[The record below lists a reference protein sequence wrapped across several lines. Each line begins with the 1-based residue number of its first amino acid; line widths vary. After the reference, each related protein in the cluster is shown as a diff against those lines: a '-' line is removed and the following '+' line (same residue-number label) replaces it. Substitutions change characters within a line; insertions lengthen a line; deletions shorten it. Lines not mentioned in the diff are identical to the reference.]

1 VIDPAIIKCVAP
13 ISGAK
18 AYRGV
23 LYFSVKEKLPM
34 IAIDDTRDTGDT
46 LVADLLKEIDPRV
59 EGEAAY
65 ALIERLYPFCRSITG
80 NGVRRSLRLL
90 RETIPLALREV
101 VSHTQAFDW
110 TVPDE
115 WNIRDAYIMN
125 ETGER
130 LVDFRKSNLHVL
142 NYSTPIN
149 RMMSLA
155 ELRPHL
161 FTIPEA
167 PDWIPYR
174 TSYYQKNWGFCLTQR
189 QLDKLEEGEYHV
201 YIDSSLHPG
210 HLTYGEFR
218 IQGETDDEVLIS
230 CHCCHPSLCNDNL
243 SGIAVAARLAAL
255 LNGLSLRY
263 SYRFLWIPG
272 TIGSITWLALNEE
285 ILPRIKHGLV
295 LSCVGDSGKFTYKR
309 SRRGNAEIDRA
320 VEYELIQNGRGFEV
334 LNFAPDGYDERQYC
348 SPGIN
353 LPVGCF
359 MRTPNGC
366 YPEYHTSADDLS
378 LVSPSAMG
386 ESLAQLLGVIQI
398 LEQNRRYVNLNSKCE
413 PQLGRRGLYRQI
425 GGMHDPN
432 GVENAMFW
440 VLNFSDGE
448 HDLLDIAV
456 RSGIEF
462 QGIGTAAEL
471 LREAGLLKLV

>member
-1 VIDPAIIKCVAP
+1 VIGNTNISTTADTLLVDP
-13 ISGAK
+13 
-18 AYRGV
+18 
-23 LYFSVKEKLPM
+23 LE
-34 IAIDDTRDTGDT
+34 AIDFR
-46 LVADLLKEIDPRV
+46 KE
-59 EGEAAY
+59 GAAAY
-65 ALIERLYPFCRSITG
+65 SLVERLYPFCRSITG

-101 VSHTQAFDW
+101 MSDTPVFDW

-115 WNIRDAYIMN
+115 WNVRDACIMN
-125 ETGER
+125 EAGER
-130 LVDFRKSNLHVL
+130 LVDFRKSNLHIL

-149 RMMSLA
+149 RTMSLG

-161 FTIPEA
+161 FTIPDA
-167 PDWIPYR
+167 PDWVPYR
-174 TSYYQKNWGFCLTQR
+174 TSYYQRNWGFCLTQR
-189 QLDKLEEGEYHV
+189 QLDGFEDGEYYV
-201 YIDSSLHPG
+201 YIDSTLHPG

-230 CHCCHPSLCNDNL
+230 SHSCHPSLCNDNL
-243 SGIAVAARLAAL
+243 SGMAVATRLAAL
-255 LNGLSLRY
+255 LQGLSLRY
-263 SYRFLWIPG
+263 SYRFLWVPG
-272 TIGSITWLALNEE
+272 TIGSITWLALNEA

-295 LSCVGDSGKFTYKR
+295 LSCVGDPGKFTYKR

-320 VEYELIQNGRGFEV
+320 VEQV
-334 LNFAPDGYDERQYC
+334 LTHSEHEFQALDFVPDGYDERQYC

-378 LVSPSAMG
+378 LVIPSAMG
-386 ESLAQLLGVIQI
+386 ESLVQLVRIIQI
-398 LEQNRRYVNLNSKCE
+398 LEQNRRYTNLNPKCE
-413 PQLGRRGLYRQI
+413 PQLGRRGLYRDI
-425 GGMHDPN
+425 GGVRHPT
-432 GVENAMFW
+432 GVEKAMSW

-462 QGIGTAAEL
+462 QAISQAAEL
-471 LREAGLLKLV
+471 LRKAGLLKVI

>member
-1 VIDPAIIKCVAP
+1 MRVTTNVRSTAEPF
-13 ISGAK
+13 
-18 AYRGV
+18 
-23 LYFSVKEKLPM
+23 L
-34 IAIDDTRDTGDT
+34 
-46 LVADLLKEIDPRV
+46 ADQLKEIDFRE
-59 EGEAAY
+59 EGEIAY
-65 ALIERLYPFCRSITG
+65 ALIESLYPFCRSITG

-101 VSHTQAFDW
+101 TSDTPVFDW
-110 TVPDE
+110 TVPNE
-115 WNIRDAYIMN
+115 WNVRDAYIMN
-125 ETGER
+125 EAGER

-142 NYSTPIN
+142 NYSVPVN
-149 RMMSLA
+149 RTMSLA
-155 ELRPHL
+155 ELRLHL

-174 TSYYQKNWGFCLTQR
+174 TSYSQKNWGFCLTQR
-189 QLDKLEEGEYHV
+189 QLDQFEEEEYHV
-201 YIDSSLHPG
+201 YIDSTLHPG

-243 SGIAVAARLAAL
+243 SGMAVAARLAAL
-255 LNGLSLRY
+255 LHGLSLRY
-263 SYRFLWIPG
+263 SYRFLWVPG
-272 TIGSITWLALNEE
+272 TIGSITWMALNEA

-295 LSCVGDSGKFTYKR
+295 LSCVGDAGKFTYKR
-309 SRRGNAEIDRA
+309 SRRGNTEIDRA
-320 VEYELIQNGRGFEV
+320 VEYVLVHSGRGFRV

-378 LVSPSAMG
+378 LISPFALG
-386 ESLAQLLGVIQI
+386 ETLAQLLRVIQV
-398 LEQNRRYVNLNSKCE
+398 LEQNRRYMNLNSKCE
-413 PQLGRRGLYRQI
+413 PQLGRRGLYRQL
-425 GGMHDPN
+425 GGMQDRN
-432 GVENAMFW
+432 DVEDAMFW
-440 VLNFSDGE
+440 GLNFSDGD

-462 QGIGTAAEL
+462 QGISKAAEL
-471 LREAGLLKLV
+471 LSEVGLLKLI

>member
-1 VIDPAIIKCVAP
+1 MTASINASTTFAP
-13 ISGAK
+13 
-18 AYRGV
+18 
-23 LYFSVKEKLPM
+23 L
-34 IAIDDTRDTGDT
+34 
-46 LVADLLKEIDPRV
+46 LVDLLEEIDFDQ
-59 EGEAAY
+59 EGGAAH
-65 ALIERLYPFCRSITG
+65 ALVERLYPFCRSITG

-90 RETIPLALREV
+90 RETIPLALPEV
-101 VSHTQAFDW
+101 VSHTRVFDW

-115 WNIRDAYIMN
+115 WNVRDAYIMN
-125 ETGER
+125 EAGER

-142 NYSTPIN
+142 NYSIPVN
-149 RMMSLA
+149 RTMSLA

-189 QLDKLEEGEYHV
+189 QLDQFEEEEYHV
-201 YIDSSLHPG
+201 YIDSTLHPG

-243 SGIAVAARLAAL
+243 SGMAVAARLAAL
-255 LNGLSLRY
+255 LHGLSLRY

-272 TIGSITWLALNEE
+272 TIGSITWLALNEA

-320 VEYELIQNGRGFEV
+320 VEQV
-334 LNFAPDGYDERQYC
+334 LAHSGHEFQRLDFAPHGYDERQYC

-378 LVSPSAMG
+378 LISPFALG
-386 ESLAQLLGVIQI
+386 ETLAQLLRVIQV
-398 LEQNRRYVNLNSKCE
+398 LEQNRRYMNLNSKCE
-413 PQLGRRGLYRQI
+413 PQLGRRGLYRQL
-425 GGMHDPN
+425 GGMQDRN
-432 GVENAMFW
+432 DVEDAMFW
-440 VLNFSDGE
+440 VLNFSDGD

-462 QGIGTAAEL
+462 QGISKAAEL
-471 LREAGLLKLV
+471 LREEGLLKLI

>member
-1 VIDPAIIKCVAP
+1 MVVTNNR
-13 ISGAK
+13 SET
-18 AYRGV
+18 V
-23 LYFSVKEKLPM
+23 
-34 IAIDDTRDTGDT
+34 DT
-46 LVADLLKEIDPRV
+46 LLLEDIDFRE
-59 EGEAAY
+59 EGGAAY
-65 ALIERLYPFCRSITG
+65 ALVERLYPFCRSITG

-101 VSHTQAFDW
+101 MSGTPVFDW
-110 TVPDE
+110 TFPDE
-115 WNIRDAYIMN
+115 WNVRDACIMT
-125 ETGER
+125 EAGER
-130 LVDFRKSNLHVL
+130 LVDFRKSNLHLL

-149 RMMSLA
+149 RKMSLA

-161 FTIPEA
+161 FTIADA
-167 PDWIPYR
+167 PDWVPYR
-174 TSYYQKNWGFCLTQR
+174 TSYYRKDWGFCLTQR
-189 QLDKLEEGEYHV
+189 QLDKFEDGDYYV
-201 YIDSSLHPG
+201 YIDSTLHPG

-230 CHCCHPSLCNDNL
+230 CHSCHPSLCNDNL
-243 SGIAVAARLAAL
+243 SGMAVATRLAAL
-255 LNGLSLRY
+255 LHGLSMRY
-263 SYRFLWIPG
+263 SYRFLWVPG
-272 TIGSITWLALNEE
+272 TIGSITWLALNEA

-295 LSCVGDSGKFTYKR
+295 LSCVGDPGKFTYKR

-320 VEYELIQNGRGFEV
+320 VEQV
-334 LNFAPDGYDERQYC
+334 LTHSEREFQALDFAPDGYDERQYC

-378 LVSPSAMG
+378 LVSPFAMG
-386 ESLAQLLGVIQI
+386 ESLAQLLRVIQI
-398 LEQNRRYVNLNSKCE
+398 LEQNRRYINLNPKCE
-413 PQLGRRGLYRQI
+413 PQLGRRGLYSQI
-425 GGMHDPN
+425 GGMRHPT
-432 GVENAMFW
+432 GVEKAMFW

-462 QGIGTAAEL
+462 EVISKAGEM
-471 LREAGLLKLV
+471 LREAGLLKVI